1 MSTVCFDKSYFTI
14 IVILA
19 LGIVLYAYYML
30 KQENRNLKSSLQV
43 STDNKINTLNNQVS
57 SINSPTFSLPTFSSP
72 TFSSPTFSEAVM
84 PVSPSPVIPPPS
96 LGQAIRDYDRRNIAD
111 PLTPPFKRDDYQIPS
126 NVMRPD
132 LYGVYS
138 RGAPGVFMKH
148 GYVKTDDAGAD
159 YKILTLM
166 GRQKYQGSTQY
177 EYYVI
182 STNRDDT
189 IKFYIDGVKKELY
202 DGDKVKVKQLG
213 NIDYTVY
220 IDKDLQLEYNPLF

>member
-1 MSTVCFDKSYFTI
+1 MSSICFDKSYFTI

-43 STDNKINTLNNQVS
+43 STDNKINTLNNHIS
-57 SINSPTFSLPTFSSP
+57 NISSSP
-72 TFSSPTFSEAVM
+72 FSESNI
-84 PVSPSPVIPPPS
+84 PISPPISTPISPPPS
-96 LGQAIRDYDRRNIAD
+96 LGQAIRDYDRRNISD

-148 GYVKTDDAGAD
+148 GYVKTDDVGAD
-159 YKILTLM
+159 YKLLTLM

-189 IKFYIDGVKKELY
+189 IKFYIDNVKKELY
-202 DGDKVKVKQLG
+202 DGDKVKIKQLG
-213 NIDYTVY
+213 NVEYTVY

>member
-1 MSTVCFDKSYFTI
+1 
-14 IVILA
+14 
-19 LGIVLYAYYML
+19 ML
-30 KQENRNLKSSLQV
+30 KQENRNLKAGLQV
-43 STDNKINTLNNQVS
+43 STDNKINTLNNHIS
-57 SINSPTFSLPTFSSP
+57 NINSPTFSEANLPIVTP
-72 TFSSPTFSEAVM
+72 PHIATPI
-84 PVSPSPVIPPPS
+84 PPPPS

-148 GYVKTDDAGAD
+148 GYVKTEDVGAD

-189 IKFYIDGVKKELY
+189 IKFYIDGIRRELY

-213 NIDYTVY
+213 NTEYTVY

>member
-14 IVILA
+14 IVVLA

-43 STDNKINTLNNQVS
+43 STDNKINTLNNHVS
-57 SINSPTFSLPTFSSP
+57 SMNA
-72 TFSSPTFSEAVM
+72 PTFSEAVM
-84 PVSPSPVIPPPS
+84 PISPSPVIAPPS

-159 YKILTLM
+159 YKLLTLM

-182 STNRDDT
+182 STNKDDT
-189 IKFYIDGVKKELY
+189 IKFYIDGVKRELY

-213 NIDYTVY
+213 NTEYTVY

>member
-14 IVILA
+14 IVVLA
-19 LGIVLYAYYML
+19 LVVVLYAYYML

-43 STDNKINTLNNQVS
+43 STDNKINTLNNHIS
-57 SINSPTFSLPTFSSP
+57 NISAPAFGEALPVVTP
-72 TFSSPTFSEAVM
+72 PHIATPIA
-84 PVSPSPVIPPPS
+84 PPPTI
-96 LGQAIRDYDRRNIAD
+96 GQAIRDYDRRNIAD

-148 GYVKTDDAGAD
+148 GYVKTDEVGAD

-189 IKFYIDGVKKELY
+189 IKFYIDGIRRELY
-202 DGDKVKVKQLG
+202 DGDKVKIKQLG
-213 NIDYTVY
+213 NVEYTVY

>member
-1 MSTVCFDKSYFTI
+1 
-14 IVILA
+14 
-19 LGIVLYAYYML
+19 ML

-43 STDNKINTLNNQVS
+43 STDNKINMLNNHVS
-57 SINSPTFSLPTFSSP
+57 NISSPINSPINSP
-72 TFSSPTFSEAVM
+72 FNSPINSPNIPFSERVM
-84 PVSPSPVIPPPS
+84 PISPSPVVPTPS
-96 LGQAIRDYDRRNIAD
+96 LGEAIRDYDRRNIAD

-126 NVMRPD
+126 NVARPD

-159 YKILTLM
+159 YKLLTLM

-189 IKFYIDGVKKELY
+189 IKFYIDAVKRELY
-202 DGDKVKVKQLG
+202 DGDKVKIKQLG
-213 NIDYTVY
+213 NIEYTVY

>member
-14 IVILA
+14 IVVLA

-30 KQENRNLKSSLQV
+30 KQENKNLKTSLQV
-43 STDNKINTLNNQVS
+43 STDNKINSLNNHIS
-57 SINSPTFSLPTFSSP
+57 NI
-72 TFSSPTFSEAVM
+72 SSPTFSESNLPM
-84 PVSPSPVIPPPS
+84 VSPPHIATPISPMPS
-96 LGQAIRDYDRRNIAD
+96 LGQAIRDYDRRNISD

-126 NVMRPD
+126 NVARPD

-148 GYVKTDDAGAD
+148 GYVKTDDVGAD

-189 IKFYIDGVKKELY
+189 IKFYIDNVKRELY

>member
-1 MSTVCFDKSYFTI
+1 
-14 IVILA
+14 
-19 LGIVLYAYYML
+19 ML
-30 KQENRNLKSSLQV
+30 KQENRNLKASLQV
-43 STDNKINTLNNQVS
+43 STDNKINTLNNHVS
-57 SINSPTFSLPTFSSP
+57 NISSP
-72 TFSSPTFSEAVM
+72 TLSESNIPIITPPHIATTVA
-84 PVSPSPVIPPPS
+84 PPPS

-148 GYVKTDDAGAD
+148 GYVKTDDVGAD
-159 YKILTLM
+159 YKLLTLM
-166 GRQKYQGSTQY
+166 GRQKYQGYTQY

-189 IKFYIDGVKKELY
+189 IKFYIDNVKRELY
-202 DGDKVKVKQLG
+202 DGDKVKIKQLG
-213 NIDYTVY
+213 NTEYTVY
-220 IDKDLQLEYNPLF
+220 VDKDLQLEYNPLF

>member
-14 IVILA
+14 IVVLA

-43 STDNKINTLNNQVS
+43 STDNKINTLNNHIS
-57 SINSPTFSLPTFSSP
+57 TFNTPINTPINT
-72 TFSSPTFSEAVM
+72 PTFSEAVI
-84 PVSPSPVIPPPS
+84 PISPSPVISQPS
-96 LGQAIRDYDRRNIAD
+96 LGQAIRDYDRRNISD

-148 GYVKTDDAGAD
+148 GYVKTDDVGAD

-189 IKFYIDGVKKELY
+189 IKFYIDGTKRELY
-202 DGDKVKVKQLG
+202 DGDTVKVKQLG
-213 NIDYTVY
+213 NVVYTVY